1 MSIVVVKKR
10 KFWPYAL
17 IAILLFYLF
26 HWLWKLY
33 EVSPVPNPLEDIFGI
48 SRIEWTLDHLGEKS
62 WIDFAMTGSSFLAG
76 MVGVAT
82 ALLLYL
88 RRQIVGTFRYGEEH
102 GSARYATQKELD
114 RLKDKDEY
122 KNMILSQ
129 KARMGLYNRRLSFDR
144 QVNKNVLGIG
154 GTGDSKTRSIIKP
167 NALQQNSSYL
177 FTDTKGLLVHELG
190 HSLEQAGYNIKIFDV
205 ITFLNSNKFNCFH
218 YMRSELDIDRIA
230 EAIVTATKRSD
241 NRGEDFWIQAQMLL
255 MRALIGYLYFD
266 SQVSDYEA
274 NLPQL
279 SDIAR
284 YLDRQDPE
292 VESVVERM
300 FEDLE
305 KELPDNYANRQ
316 WQLFKLFKS
325 ETRTSV
331 YAMVASIVSVF
342 DHDVVRRLVETD
354 NMEIDT
360 WNLQK
365 TAVFVMMPEVNPAYQ
380 FLTSLFF
387 STVFDVTFKTADD
400 ILLGRRTDI
409 DYPLHIQ
416 IEGDEWAQVGKVPH
430 LAAVIAVIR
439 SREISLKMMIQSK
452 SQLEKLYGKE
462 DTKTI
467 INNCGSIIYL
477 GGSDDDTL
485 KWLSERSGPGTI
497 DDRNIS
503 ESRSR
508 NGSSSTQNSKIKREL
523 LTPHEISTI
532 GITETLV
539 FVNRHNVFCD
549 QKFDLDSHPRAHLLG
564 EHPKDDTWYRYTRYM
579 SDVEEF
585 RGQVRPSRLI
595 EMTEEEVEKVA

>member
-532 GITETLV
+532 GIPETLV
-539 FVNRHNVFCD
+539 FVNRHNVFRD

-564 EHPKDDTWYRYTRYM
+564 NHPKDDTWYRYTRYM

-595 EMTEEEVEKVA
+595 ELTEEEVEKVA

>member
-1 MSIVVVKKR
+1 
-10 KFWPYAL
+10 
-17 IAILLFYLF
+17 
-26 HWLWKLY
+26 
-33 EVSPVPNPLEDIFGI
+33 
-48 SRIEWTLDHLGEKS
+48 
-62 WIDFAMTGSSFLAG
+62 
-76 MVGVAT
+76 
-82 ALLLYL
+82 
-88 RRQIVGTFRYGEEH
+88 
-102 GSARYATQKELD
+102 
-114 RLKDKDEY
+114 
-122 KNMILSQ
+122 
-129 KARMGLYNRRLSFDR
+129 
-144 QVNKNVLGIG
+144 
-154 GTGDSKTRSIIKP
+154 
-167 NALQQNSSYL
+167 
-177 FTDTKGLLVHELG
+177 
-190 HSLEQAGYNIKIFDV
+190 
-205 ITFLNSNKFNCFH
+205 
-218 YMRSELDIDRIA
+218 MRSELDIDRIA

-539 FVNRHNVFCD
+539 FVNRHNVFRD